1 MVLGVFITEVEKQLQ
16 GGGEIPLLSY
26 KKSQTGSTGNIHG
39 LVLVSEQLSSAG
51 ITQGNISFTS
61 PFCLIFYNY
70 YVYLIVYNLCSK
82 IFYLM
87 NGIYFRRSQ
96 CGHQAEHVHGWFIK

>member
-51 ITQGNISFTS
+51 ITQGNI
-61 PFCLIFYNY
+61 FCSRLI
-70 YVYLIVYNLCSK
+70 LSHILQLLCISYCVQ
-82 IFYLM
+82 FM
-87 NGIYFRRSQ
+87 Q
-96 CGHQAEHVHGWFIK
+96 

>member
-51 ITQGNISFTS
+51 ITQGNLFSSHFVSYFTTIMYILLCTIYAIKSF
-61 PFCLIFYNY
+61 I
-70 YVYLIVYNLCSK
+70 
-82 IFYLM
+82 
-87 NGIYFRRSQ
+87 
-96 CGHQAEHVHGWFIK
+96 

>member
-1 MVLGVFITEVEKQLQ
+1 MGLGVFITEVEKQLQ

-51 ITQGNISFTS
+51 ITQGNILFTS
-61 PFCLIFYNY
+61 HFVSYFTTIMYIL
-70 YVYLIVYNLCSK
+70 LCT
-82 IFYLM
+82 
-87 NGIYFRRSQ
+87 IYAIKS
-96 CGHQAEHVHGWFIK
+96 FI